1 MRALVFLLIETTSSV
16 IVAIWGPAM
25 ESRTAK
31 VVSTSQ
37 FVREIL
43 KRSKT
48 TYSTLQAALYYIFR
62 IKASV
67 TEHMVK
73 RQTGPT
79 MEKPSPKDCIFCGRR
94 MFLAALMVA
103 SKFLQDRTYRNSA
116 WAKISGLTTA
126 EITFSEMTF
135 LQLIDYELFISK
147 ETFDRWQH
155 VLSSHINQLM
165 NTLPTRGCLATN
177 LKPSYRQ
184 FIYTDRVDDYTQQR
198 VRSSS
203 SQSVVPERSVAVKH
217 QLKREALRDLD
228 QPRKKMCQ

>member
-1 MRALVFLLIETTSSV
+1 V
-16 IVAIWGPAM
+16 
-25 ESRTAK
+25 ESQSAK
-31 VVSTSQ
+31 VVSTAQ

-67 TEHMVK
+67 TEHMVR
-73 RQTGPT
+73 RQAAFP
-79 MEKPSPKDCIFCGRR
+79 MEKPAPKDCIFCGRR

-135 LQLIDYELFISK
+135 LQLIDYQLFISK
-147 ETFDRWQH
+147 NTFDRWQY

-165 NTLPTRGCLATN
+165 TTLHARGHHSMN
-177 LKPSYRQ
+177 SMPSNKQ
-184 FIYTDRVDDYTQQR
+184 FIYIEGDNGCAKQQH
-198 VRSSS
+198 RSYC
-203 SQSVVPERSVAVKH
+203 SQSEAPATLVASKP
-217 QLKREALRDLD
+217 QLKRVALRDLD

>member
-1 MRALVFLLIETTSSV
+1 
-16 IVAIWGPAM
+16 M
-25 ESRTAK
+25 ESRNAK
-31 VVSTSQ
+31 VVSTAQ

-67 TEHMVK
+67 TEHMVR
-73 RQTGPT
+73 RQAGPP

-116 WAKISGLTTA
+116 WAKISGLNTA

-135 LQLIDYELFISK
+135 LQLIDYQLFISK
-147 ETFDRWQH
+147 NTFDRWQH

-165 NTLPTRGCLATN
+165 NTLPARGCLPMK
-177 LKPSYRQ
+177 LIPSYRQ
-184 FIYTDRVDDYTQQR
+184 FICTERVDECTQQQ
-198 VRSSS
+198 VRSCSY
-203 SQSVVPERSVAVKH
+203 QSAIPERSVAVKH
-217 QLKREALRDLD
+217 QLKRVALRDLD